1 MRKKI
6 RISIGILREASNC
19 IKKIPLLLL
28 FPIVPFAAT
37 MGVLCFFVYG
47 GAAIGSVSD
56 EDTGALTAGIQDAAG
71 STGLNATAVQ
81 MDSKNVK
88 YYMLTYHFFFTLW
101 LNSLVGDCAN
111 STALSR
117 ARPVISAAKQTLRTR
132 GVPHVMFGATEYT
145 TTVP

>member
-1 MRKKI
+1 MQAE
-6 RISIGILREASNC
+6 LQNPLSNDPRGGVSAELQFC
-19 IKKIPLLLL
+19 HSARSHPARTDD
-28 FPIVPFAAT
+28 VAAAEVI
-37 MGVLCFFVYG
+37 VLC
-47 GAAIGSVSD
+47 
-56 EDTGALTAGIQDAAG
+56 L
-71 STGLNATAVQ
+71 
-81 MDSKNVK
+81 
-88 YYMLTYHFFFTLW
+88 HLW